1 MGLDLM
7 MFTKSAYDEYK
18 KTEDYKVLTP
28 EVLYG
33 RKTWSLYYF
42 FRNCVDTKV
51 LDEEIYEISREAFED
66 FEKNLHPYKDCLEAI
81 LDEDFDWDEEVAMVD
96 EMYNSISDMPA
107 SLGEDWDVRCFA
119 RWYEAL
125 PAIYQI
131 YDSGD
136 SLVMLASY

>member
-7 MFTKSAYDEYK
+7 MFAKSAYDEYK
-18 KTEDYKVLTP
+18 KTEDYKDLTP

-42 FRNCVDTKV
+42 FRNRSDTKV
-51 LDEEIYEISREAFED
+51 LDEEIYEISREAFEE
-66 FEKNLHPYKDCLEAI
+66 FEKKMLPYQEDLDVI
-81 LDEDFDWDEEVAMVD
+81 LNGFNPDTAVVEEIYDV
-96 EMYNSISDMPA
+96 ICDMPA

-136 SLVMLASY
+136 SIVMIASY

>member
-7 MFTKSAYDEYK
+7 MFAKSAYDEYK
-18 KTEDYKVLTP
+18 KTEDYNDLTP

-42 FRNCVDTKV
+42 FRNRSDTKV
-51 LDEEIYEISREAFED
+51 LDEEIYEISREAFEA
-66 FEKNLHPYKDCLEAI
+66 FEEKMRPYQEELEAI
-81 LDEDFDWDEEVAMVD
+81 LVD
-96 EMYNSISDMPA
+96 DGYDPDVVEGIYDVISDMPA

-136 SLVMLASY
+136 SVVMIASY